1 MVGLFL
7 QRFIKR
13 RAIAFRNVIYYG
25 VFNARDSVQADV
37 KLFKRNSTM
46 VCDGVMFFDSTRKA
60 ILANNKRV
68 PANMSL
74 GCNDGTVIEGN
85 WLVRR
90 NDFTKGRGQGID
102 QFNNIY
108 DFDSVSRYEFRKN
121 VKQKLVFVNDKSTDN
136 YLKYYKP
143 FWTIILVV
151 YFSIIKST
159 GTSIEYPQ

>member
-1 MVGLFL
+1 MNNKIFL
-7 QRFIKR
+7 VFSIIT
-13 RAIAFRNVIYYG
+13 IALMSSGCNQYFKAEKQGPQNDIYYG

-60 ILANNKRV
+60 IFDNNKRV
-68 PANMSL
+68 PAKMSL

-121 VKQKLVFVNDKSTDN
+121 VKQKLDFVNDKTTDN
-136 YLKYYKP
+136 YLKY
-143 FWTIILVV
+143 
-151 YFSIIKST
+151 
-159 GTSIEYPQ
+159 